1 MDNAGQAEFGTWGCP
16 GPKRQ
21 SSQAPAWNQT
31 QQPPTPTCQA
41 AGGWVSAA
49 GNPTTGEET
58 WEGNSQASL
67 SRKGNKDLLREQGLC
82 PGHFPIPGLIT
93 EAVLGSCVT
102 DGWQVD
108 AWAEW
113 VGKGING

>member
-1 MDNAGQAEFGTWGCP
+1 MDNAGQAGFGTWGCP

-21 SSQAPAWNQT
+21 SSPAPAWNQT
-31 QQPPTPTCQA
+31 QQHPTPTCQA

-67 SRKGNKDLLREQGLC
+67 SRGTRTCSENKDCVLVISPSR
-82 PGHFPIPGLIT
+82 GLIT
-93 EAVLGSCVT
+93 EAVLGSYVT

-113 VGKGING
+113 VGEGING